1 MLSRLRS
8 MRASV
13 GFMKRLFAV
22 AEHRADRDG
31 EPAPGPEHLL
41 LAAVD
46 LDDGVARGVLGE
58 AGVAAEDL
66 ADAVARARGSRGTE
80 DADETIRHAGVFI
93 MTEPA
98 QEAFQAASRYSRSD
112 KVTLNSGYVLA
123 GIATLER
130 GAAVSALRSL
140 GVDRSALHAAARQ
153 AARHP

>member
-8 MRASV
+8 MRDSV

-22 AEHRADRDG
+22 AEHKADRDG

-46 LDDGVARGVLGE
+46 LDDGVAREVLGKE
-58 AGVAAEDL
+58 GVAVDAL
-66 ADAVARARGSRGTE
+66 ADAVARARDGRQAE
-80 DADETIRHAGVFI
+80 DTDETIRHAGVFI

-98 QEAFQAASRYSRSD
+98 QEAFQAAGRYSRSD
-112 KVTLNSGYVLA
+112 KVPLNSGHVLA
-123 GIATLER
+123 GVTTLDR

-140 GVDRSALHAAARQ
+140 GVDRSALHAAARD
-153 AARHP
+153 AAREA